1 MELKADIGIFGGSG
15 FYEFL
20 DNIKEIEIDTP
31 YGKPSDKISIGD
43 YKGKKVAFLPR
54 HGRKHSIPPHRIPY
68 KANIYA
74 MKELKVKTIISP
86 CSCGSLNPKYE
97 PGDFVVTDQFID
109 RTKGREDTYFEGPNV
124 EHISSAQPYDE
135 NLRKITIS
143 TIKEMGITVHEKGT
157 VVVINGPRFS
167 TKAESNWFRQIG
179 GDIINMT
186 QYPECY
192 LALELKIPFVNI
204 ALVTDYDAGLEG
216 RDDIKPVTMED
227 VLEVFNKNVKNVK
240 KVIYKIIEKI

>member
-1 MELKADIGIFGGSG
+1 MKLKADIGIFGGSG

-43 YKGKKVAFLPR
+43 YRGKKVAFLPR

>member
-1 MELKADIGIFGGSG
+1 MDLKADIGIFGGSG

-20 DNIKEIEIDTP
+20 DNIREVEIDTP

-54 HGRKHSIPPHRIPY
+54 HGKEHSIPPHKIPY

-74 MKELKVKTIISP
+74 MKELEVKSIISP
-86 CSCGSLNPKYE
+86 CSCGSLNPKYA

-135 NLRKITIS
+135 KLRKLTIN
-143 TIKEMGITVHEKGT
+143 TIKEIGITVHETGT

-204 ALVTDYDAGLEG
+204 ALVTDYDSGLEG
-216 RDDIKPVTMED
+216 RNDIKPVTMED
-227 VLEVFNKNVKNVK
+227 VLEVFNENVKNVK

>member
-1 MELKADIGIFGGSG
+1 MNLNADIGIFGGSG
-15 FYEFL
+15 FYDFL
-20 DNIKEIEIDTP
+20 DNIIEVEVDTP
-31 YGKPSDKISIGD
+31 YGKPSDKISIGE
-43 YKGKKVAFLPR
+43 YKGKKIAFLPR
-54 HGRKHSIPPHRIPY
+54 HGREHSIPPHKIPY

-74 MKELKVKTIISP
+74 MKELQVKQIISP
-86 CSCGSLNPKYE
+86 CSCGSLNTSFQ

-109 RTKGREDTYFEGPNV
+109 RTKGREDTYFEGPSV
-124 EHISSAQPYDE
+124 EHISAAEPYDE

-143 TIKEMGITVHEKGT
+143 TIKELGIKVHNKGT

-167 TKAESNWFRQIG
+167 TKAESKWFRQMG

-204 ALVTDYDAGLEG
+204 ALVTDYDSGLEG
-216 RDDIKPVTMED
+216 RDDIKPVTMEE
-227 VLEVFNKNVKNVK
+227 VLKVFNKNVENVK
-240 KVIYKIIEKI
+240 KVIFKIIEKL

>member
-43 YKGKKVAFLPR
+43 YRGKKVAFLPR

>member
-1 MELKADIGIFGGSG
+1 MKLKADIGIFGGSG

-20 DNIKEIEIDTP
+20 DNIKEVEIDTP

-43 YKGKKVAFLPR
+43 YRGKKVAFLPR

-86 CSCGSLNPKYE
+86 CSCGSLNPKYQ

-167 TKAESNWFRQIG
+167 TKAESDWFRQIG

-216 RDDIKPVTMED
+216 RDDIEPVTMED

>member
-20 DNIKEIEIDTP
+20 DNIKEVEIDTP

-216 RDDIKPVTMED
+216 RDDIEPVTMED

>member
-1 MELKADIGIFGGSG
+1 MKLKADIGIFGGSG

-216 RDDIKPVTMED
+216 RDDIEPVTMED

>member
-1 MELKADIGIFGGSG
+1 MKLKADIGIFGGSG

-20 DNIKEIEIDTP
+20 DNIKEVEIDTP

-43 YKGKKVAFLPR
+43 YRGKKVAFLPR

-86 CSCGSLNPKYE
+86 CSCGSLNPKYQ

>member
-216 RDDIKPVTMED
+216 RDDIEPVTMED

>member
-43 YKGKKVAFLPR
+43 YRGKKVAFLPR

-86 CSCGSLNPKYE
+86 CSCGSLNPKYQ

-135 NLRKITIS
+135 KLRKITIS

>member
-216 RDDIKPVTMED
+216 RDDIEPVTMED

-240 KVIYKIIEKI
+240 KVIYKIIERI

>member
-1 MELKADIGIFGGSG
+1 MDLKADIGIFGGSG

-20 DNIKEIEIDTP
+20 ENIKEVEVDTP
-31 YGKPSDKISIGD
+31 YGKPSDKIAIGN

-54 HGRKHSIPPHRIPY
+54 HGRKHSIPPHKIPY
-68 KANIYA
+68 RANIYA
-74 MKELKVKTIISP
+74 MKKLQVRQIISP
-86 CSCGSLNPKYE
+86 CSCGSLNPDYK

-109 RTKGREDTYFEGPNV
+109 RTKGRMDTYFEGPEV
-124 EHISSAQPYDE
+124 EHVSAAEPYDKD
-135 NLRKITIS
+135 LREITINA
-143 TIKEMGITVHEKGT
+143 IKELKINLHETGT

-167 TKAESNWFRQIG
+167 TKAESKWFRQMG

-204 ALVTDYDAGLEG
+204 ALVTDYDSGLEG
-216 RDDIKPVTMED
+216 RDDINPVTMEE
-227 VLEVFNKNVKNVK
+227 VLKVFNKNVENVK
-240 KVIYKIIEKI
+240 KVIFKIIDKL

>member
-1 MELKADIGIFGGSG
+1 MKLKADIGIFGGSG

-20 DNIKEIEIDTP
+20 DNIKEVEIDTP

-43 YKGKKVAFLPR
+43 YRGKKVAFLPR

-86 CSCGSLNPKYE
+86 CSCGSLNPKYQ

-135 NLRKITIS
+135 KLRKITIS

-167 TKAESNWFRQIG
+167 TKAESDWFRQIG

-216 RDDIKPVTMED
+216 RDDIEPVTMED

>member
-20 DNIKEIEIDTP
+20 DNIKEVEIDTP

-43 YKGKKVAFLPR
+43 YRGKKVAFLPR

>member
-86 CSCGSLNPKYE
+86 CSCGSLNPKYQ

>member
-135 NLRKITIS
+135 KLRKLTIN
-143 TIKEMGITVHEKGT
+143 TIKEIGITVHETGT

-204 ALVTDYDAGLEG
+204 ALVTDYDSGLEG
-216 RDDIKPVTMED
+216 RNDIKPVTMED
-227 VLEVFNKNVKNVK
+227 VLEVFNENVKNVK